1 MIQAGSTKHR
11 REPEDQR
18 NKRNI
23 ERERRGKEKTQTRKE
38 EQKRDSQDVQHNLS
52 RASLNRPCPHFW
64 LFQDK
69 S

>member
-23 ERERRGKEKTQTRKE
+23 KRERRGKEKIQTRKE
-38 EQKRDSQDVQHNLS
+38 EQKRDNQDV
-52 RASLNRPCPHFW
+52 
-64 LFQDK
+64 
-69 S
+69 

>member
-23 ERERRGKEKTQTRKE
+23 KRERRGKEKPK
-38 EQKRDSQDVQHNLS
+38 
-52 RASLNRPCPHFW
+52 
-64 LFQDK
+64 QDK
-69 S
+69 RNKKETIKMYSIIFQGQA

>member
-23 ERERRGKEKTQTRKE
+23 NRERRGKEKAKQEKRNKKETTRCI
-38 EQKRDSQDVQHNLS
+38 
-52 RASLNRPCPHFW
+52 A
-64 LFQDK
+64 
-69 S
+69 